1 MSIKFDFATYVT
13 GQLPDDRPCFCM
25 NCPECRGYV
34 IDTREPVDPRG
45 RAGDW
50 KPNHRDLIEQAK
62 AMEVEANEG
71 RPAILRRDMDQPK
84 RIGRPRKSGE
94 PPRTKQQAALDT
106 INERIA
112 KTEARLLRLKAE
124 REKIA

>member
-1 MSIKFDFATYVT
+1 MTSPPVYTVHLT
-13 GQLPDDRPCFCM
+13 GNIPGDSPCFCM

-34 IDTREPVDPRG
+34 IDTRKPIDPMSRL
-45 RAGDW
+45 RDW
-50 KPNHRDLIEQAK
+50 KPNERDLVEQAK

-71 RPAILRRDMDQPK
+71 RPAALRRDMEQPK

-94 PPRTKQQAALDT
+94 PPRTKQQSALDA

-112 KTEARLLRLKAE
+112 KTEAKLLRLKAE
-124 REKIA
+124 REKL